1 MPYTMQKAANIP
13 QNCLPAICQSQAV
26 NTAST
31 QPARSSLLQISSF
44 HSAYAVYT
52 KPSERMGFFVCVFV
66 SSNQSAYHLKAT
78 DFQLSVG
85 FSTLLK
91 NGRHQI
97 HGLVHH
103 MLHKNYWLLWSAVD
117 YTLIMRGISIS
128 KKLDISHWAGAARS
142 VLRLG
147 NTNGKHSENGSDL
160 LVKTIFIF
168 STSKWHI
175 SNPLFTSFP
184 LGGCKGQC
192 TCMPYHREYQ
202 QRAENSQIF

>member
-13 QNCLPAICQSQAV
+13 RTACLLFARARQ
-26 NTAST
+26 ST
-31 QPARSSLLQISSF
+31 QPALSLPGPPCSKFLLSTLHMLYTQSLLKEWF
-44 HSAYAVYT
+44 
-52 KPSERMGFFVCVFV
+52 FFVCVFV

-97 HGLVHH
+97 HRLVHH
-103 MLHKNYWLLWSAVD
+103 MLHKNYWLFWSAVD